1 MPWGTRERKGV
12 AGVGWEAE
20 DRHGLTRSTVLC
32 PLSNLHCASLSMPR
46 SRPANWLSPHPLSLL
61 PLSLQLP
68 RCPSSQTLLCHLA
81 LKNSGS
87 PVYLFTPVV
96 PQDPFSLDGSMGTKR
111 EFFSFT
117 NSFIFFLP
125 PTKTWIWIQVFP
137 FHKCMHAQPLS
148 CVWLLAAPWTITH
161 QAPLFM
167 WFSRQEYWSGL
178 IFLTQGS
185 NSCLMCVCLLHWQ
198 VDSLPSCHLGSPVSW
213 LWGGYRW
220 WLQPWN

>member
-20 DRHGLTRSTVLC
+20 DRHGLTRSTALC

-61 PLSLQLP
+61 PLSPQLP

-81 LKNSGS
+81 LRNSGS
-87 PVYLFTPVV
+87 PVDLFAPVV
-96 PQDPFSLDGSMGTKR
+96 PQDPFSSDGSKGTIR

-125 PTKTWIWIQVFP
+125 LTKTWIWIQVFP
-137 FHKCMHAQPLS
+137 FHKCTHAQPLS

-161 QAPLFM
+161 QAPLSM
-167 WFSRQEYWSGL
+167 WFFQARILEWADLPDPGIELVSHV
-178 IFLTQGS
+178 
-185 NSCLMCVCLLHWQ
+185 CVSPALAGRFFTTM
-198 VDSLPSCHLGSPVSW
+198 GSPVSW